1 MSCSCHVAGPKST
14 CQARLD
20 APGPGAGA
28 GPVHNPTGSGVF
40 AGAERQHPAGPAS
53 PDPEQPGQTARRS
66 RCGQTPAWLMAAG
79 QARDMHAP
87 PGGVPSQ
94 DVATDSSLPSCPG
107 QTSVGLPGLAPAL
120 RMAWA
125 QVPCG
130 RVQAGISLD
139 LAALGLGERCLC
151 IRTQGRQ
158 ASFCLTG
165 PCQCLRGG
173 RCRDHGP
180 RKSPHHQQ
188 GAAVAPND
196 QTFAA
201 MEKSYCFQGPG

>member
-1 MSCSCHVAGPKST
+1 MPALKSRLMSCSCHVAGPKST

-66 RCGQTPAWLMAAG
+66 RCGQTPARLMAAG
-79 QARDMHAP
+79 QARDMRAP

-107 QTSVGLPGLAPAL
+107 QASQAWHQLSAWPGLRFPVDGSKRGLPGPGCPGAGGE
-120 RMAWA
+120 
-125 QVPCG
+125 VPLHQNPG
-130 RVQAGISLD
+130 Q
-139 LAALGLGERCLC
+139 
-151 IRTQGRQ
+151 
-158 ASFCLTG
+158 TG
-165 PCQCLRGG
+165 QFLP
-173 RCRDHGP
+173 HGP
-180 RKSPHHQQ
+180 LPMPE
-188 GAAVAPND
+188 GW
-196 QTFAA
+196 TL
-201 MEKSYCFQGPG
+201 QGPWPTEVPTSPARGSCCPK

>member
-1 MSCSCHVAGPKST
+1 MVPTLKSRLMSCSCHVAGPKST

-79 QARDMHAP
+79 QARDMRAP

-94 DVATDSSLPSCPG
+94 DAATDSSLPSCPG
-107 QTSVGLPGLAPAL
+107 QASVGFPGLAPAL

-130 RVQAGISLD
+130 RVQAGSPWTWLPWRWGRGASASEPGAD
-139 LAALGLGERCLC
+139 RPVSASRALANA
-151 IRTQGRQ
+151 
-158 ASFCLTG
+158 
-165 PCQCLRGG
+165 
-173 RCRDHGP
+173 
-180 RKSPHHQQ
+180 
-188 GAAVAPND
+188 
-196 QTFAA
+196 
-201 MEKSYCFQGPG
+201 

>member
-1 MSCSCHVAGPKST
+1 MPALKSRLMSCSCHVAGPKST

-66 RCGQTPAWLMAAG
+66 RCGQTPARLMAAG
-79 QARDMHAP
+79 QARDMRAP

-107 QTSVGLPGLAPAL
+107 QTSVGFPGLGTSSPHGL
-120 RMAWA
+120 GSGSLWTGPSG
-125 QVPCG
+125 V
-130 RVQAGISLD
+130 SLD
-139 LAALGLGERCLC
+139 LAALALGERCLC
-151 IRTQGRQ
+151 IRTRGRQ

-165 PCQCLRGG
+165 PLPMPEGWTLRG
-173 RCRDHGP
+173 P
-180 RKSPHHQQ
+180 WPTEVPTSPAR
-188 GAAVAPND
+188 GSCCP
-196 QTFAA
+196 
-201 MEKSYCFQGPG
+201 K